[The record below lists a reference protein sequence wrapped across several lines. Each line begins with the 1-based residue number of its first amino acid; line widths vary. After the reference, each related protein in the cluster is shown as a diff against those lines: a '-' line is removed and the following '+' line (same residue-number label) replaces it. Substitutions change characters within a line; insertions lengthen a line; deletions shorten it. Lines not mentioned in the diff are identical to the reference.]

1 MAAAAGVG
9 SGAALVV
16 ARVVV
21 HVYPGSSKAA
31 SEPRLT
37 LFFGRRGKP
46 VLKPRLMPLRVAQ
59 AVALQLQARRVGTV
73 SVL

>member
-1 MAAAAGVG
+1 MQRQRREWAQAG
-9 SGAALVV
+9 SC
-16 ARVVV
+16 RV
-21 HVYPGSSKAA
+21 

-37 LFFGRRGKP
+37 MFFGRRGKP
-46 VLKPRLMPLRVAQ
+46 MLKPRLMPLRVAQ